1 LLQKNSDLSLELGSI
16 NKTLALIPVAAIF
29 LTLTLML
36 ALGLKGQFVFNSP
49 IALLILT
56 ILFYLLVTPIVAYI
70 SAKSYLATGSLTLL
84 FVSLAFFVGIPFSI
98 SIAAATSIPDLT
110 VALGALGLL
119 VSSTFQLSG
128 AAQASFGSVPVGS
141 EHRRLRLISV
151 FLAVSVVCVM
161 IVLFGFLGVYPT
173 FFVNNVGITLAD
185 TVVYGFIISFF
196 LAGGLLYMRLYLKSK
211 SKTLFFYSLGL
222 ILYALGSFGI
232 TQQVVFGD
240 AVVWVGR
247 LSTYFGLI
255 YFLYALL
262 GSRQRK

>member
-1 LLQKNSDLSLELGSI
+1 LFGLEFETI
-16 NKTLALIPVAAIF
+16 NKTLALIPVAAVF

-36 ALGLKGQFVFNSP
+36 SLGLKGHFVFNSP
-49 IALLILT
+49 IALLVLT
-56 ILFYLLVTPIVAYI
+56 VIFYLLVTPTVAYI

-98 SIAAATSIPDLT
+98 ATAAATSIPDLT

-119 VSSTFQLSG
+119 VSSTFQFLG

-141 EHRRLRLISV
+141 EHRGLRLILVS
-151 FLAVSVVCVM
+151 LAVLVVCVV
-161 IVLFGFLGVYPT
+161 IILLGFLGVYPT
-173 FFVNNVGITLAD
+173 FFVNNVGITLRD
-185 TVVYGFIISFF
+185 GVVYGFIISFF
-196 LAGGLLYMRLYLKSK
+196 LAGSLLYLRLYLKSK
-211 SKTLFFYSLGL
+211 SKTLFFYSLAL

-262 GSRQRK
+262 GSRQSN